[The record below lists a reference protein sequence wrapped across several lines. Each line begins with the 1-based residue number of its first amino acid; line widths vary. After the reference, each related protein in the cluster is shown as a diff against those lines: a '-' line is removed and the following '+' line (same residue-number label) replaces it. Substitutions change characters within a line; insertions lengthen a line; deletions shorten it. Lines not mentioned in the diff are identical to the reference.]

1 MLILDV
7 ECNVIQNSK
16 LKIQNLKPLQLIE
29 CPRDAMQGWN
39 HFIPTESKI
48 AYETALLKAGF
59 HTLDFGSF
67 VNPKAI
73 PQMADTQEVLHA
85 LPSSNTRLLAIVG
98 NLRGAEMAAASPK
111 IQYIGFPF
119 SLSETFQQRNT
130 NTGREEAFD
139 QVKQIQELCVRTNK
153 EQVVY
158 LSMGFGNPYGDPF
171 SAELVAEWAARM
183 VAAGIQVISLAD
195 TVGVA
200 TPEEVANITSNI
212 IRSFPDST
220 IGVHLHATPDSWK
233 EKISAALDAGCLR
246 FDGAIMGFG
255 GCPLSGNALVGNIPM
270 EQLVLFLEEKG
281 IDTGISQQ
289 ALEECVRLAQR
300 IFL

>member
-1 MLILDV
+1 M
-7 ECNVIQNSK
+7 
-16 LKIQNLKPLQLIE
+16 KPLQLIE
-29 CPRDAMQGWN
+29 CPRDAMQGWD

-73 PQMADTQEVLHA
+73 PQMADTQEVLNA

-130 NTGREEAFD
+130 NAGREEAFD
-139 QVKQIQELCVRTNK
+139 RVKQIQELCVRTNK

-183 VAAGIQVISLAD
+183 VATGIQVISLSD

>member
-1 MLILDV
+1 
-7 ECNVIQNSK
+7 
-16 LKIQNLKPLQLIE
+16 
-29 CPRDAMQGWN
+29 MQGWE
-39 HFIPTESKI
+39 HFISTASKI

-73 PQMADTQEVLHA
+73 PQMADTQEVLSA
-85 LPSSNTRLLAIVG
+85 LPSSNTQLLAIVG
-98 NLRGAEMAAASPK
+98 NLRGAEMAAASSK
-111 IQYIGFPF
+111 IKYIGFPF

-130 NTGREEAFD
+130 NAGREEAYER
-139 QVKQIQELCVRTNK
+139 VKQIQHLCVRTGK
-153 EQVVY
+153 ELVVY

-171 SAELVAEWAARM
+171 NNVLVAEWAEKM
-183 VAAGIQVISLAD
+183 VAAGINIISLAD

-200 TPEEVANITSNI
+200 TPEEIFDITSSI
-212 IRSFPDST
+212 IRSFQGTT

-233 EKISAALDAGCLR
+233 DKIDAALEAGCVR

-270 EQLVLFLEEKG
+270 EQLIFFLEEKG
-281 IDTGISQQ
+281 FDTGIDQ
-289 ALEECVRLAQR
+289 AELAQCVQLAQR

>member
-1 MLILDV
+1 MT
-7 ECNVIQNSK
+7 
-16 LKIQNLKPLQLIE
+16 PLQLIE
-29 CPRDAMQGWN
+29 CPRDAMQGWE

-73 PQMADTQEVLHA
+73 PQMADTQEVLSA
-85 LPSSNTRLLAIVG
+85 LPSSNTHLLAIVG
-98 NLRGAEMAAASPK
+98 NLRGAEMAAASAK
-111 IQYIGFPF
+111 IKYIGFPF

-130 NTGREEAFD
+130 NAGRQEAYER
-139 QVKQIQELCVRTNK
+139 VKQIQELCMRTGK
-153 EQVVY
+153 ELVVY

-171 SAELVAEWAARM
+171 NNALVAEWAEKM
-183 VAAGIQVISLAD
+183 VAAGINIISLAD
-195 TVGVA
+195 TVGGA
-200 TPEEVANITSNI
+200 TPEEISDITRNI
-212 IRSFPDST
+212 IRSFPGTT

-233 EKISAALDAGCLR
+233 DKIDAALEAGCVR

-270 EQLVLFLEEKG
+270 EQLVFFLEEKG
-281 IDTGISQQ
+281 FDTGIDKAVLAQCIQ
-289 ALEECVRLAQR
+289 LAQR